1 MPQRRLGK
9 IYLLTINVCLVFQ
22 RQRLKLELLIS
33 QLIDVLNYQKASQT
47 IHVRALINVYGSLT
61 GTKS

>member
-22 RQRLKLELLIS
+22 RQHLKLELLIS
-33 QLIDVLNYQKASQT
+33 QLIDVLNYQKASQK